1 MIICLERV
9 IFIKVCNLASRE
21 TRVIESNLNPVRTGK
36 KTPGGASRDTHGDH
50 VTELRVDACSVQYP
64 G

>member
-1 MIICLERV
+1 MIICLERNV
-9 IFIKVCNLASRE
+9 YKSLQRLHRE